1 MKKNDVGD
9 DDHIFFW
16 TRIFINAQLELIHLE
31 VHNKYTLLCLCLFAT
46 NFIDFLLTEPVC

>member
-9 DDHIFFW
+9 DDYIFFW

-31 VHNKYTLLCLCLFAT
+31 VHN
-46 NFIDFLLTEPVC
+46 